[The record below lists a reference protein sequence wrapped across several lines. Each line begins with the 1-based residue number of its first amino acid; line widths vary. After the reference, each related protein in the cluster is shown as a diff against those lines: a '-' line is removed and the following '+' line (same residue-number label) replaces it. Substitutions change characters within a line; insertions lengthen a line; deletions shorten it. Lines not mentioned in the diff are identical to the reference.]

1 MSLLLLIAAAIG
13 IWAWKSGVYRQVRWP
28 DIAAIVA
35 GLLALRLMTR
45 GEWLPALIGVGWS
58 VGWLWFGRRK
68 LIPRR
73 TPPSGTPRSPM
84 MSADE
89 ARGVLDVPAAADAAT
104 IRAAHRR
111 LILRV
116 HPDAGGSAELARRVN
131 SARDALLADLN
142 RSRPR
147 AS

>member
-1 MSLLLLIAAAIG
+1 MSLLLLAAASIG
-13 IWAWKSGVYRQVRWP
+13 IWAWRTGRWRRFGWG

-35 GLLALRLMTR
+35 GLLAIRLMTR
-45 GEWLPALIGVGWS
+45 GEWLPALVGAGWS
-58 VGWLWFGRRK
+58 AGWLWFGRREW
-68 LIPRR
+68 LRR
-73 TPPSGTPRSPM
+73 RPAFAAAMPIE
-84 MSADE
+84 E
-89 ARGVLDVPAAADAAT
+89 ARGLLGLPAAADAAM

-111 LILRV
+111 LIQRV

-131 SARDALLADLN
+131 GARDVLLAELN